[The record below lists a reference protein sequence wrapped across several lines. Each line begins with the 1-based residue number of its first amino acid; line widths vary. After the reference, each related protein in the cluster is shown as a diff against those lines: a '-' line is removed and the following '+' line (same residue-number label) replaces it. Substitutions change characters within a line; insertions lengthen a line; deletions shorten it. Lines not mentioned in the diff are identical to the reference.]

1 MVYIKYFKIFVYN
14 DYNFDGNFIIKNT
27 VFDKDKKG
35 IINKDELMQVEA
47 DHYIK
52 ISDKDRDGVISYK
65 EFLEIM
71 GYEDQ

>member
-1 MVYIKYFKIFVYN
+1 
-14 DYNFDGNFIIKNT
+14 
-27 VFDKDKKG
+27 
-35 IINKDELMQVEA
+35 MQVEA